1 MKEIKHKLI
10 LTLLIMV
17 ALMTYS
23 KICQLSIKRDM
34 QAELREMLV
43 AAYNTMGST
52 YRIQPLL
59 PMLKE
64 ATALT
69 VQPQQKVSL
78 ETIKLYLIKAK

>member
-1 MKEIKHKLI
+1 
-10 LTLLIMV
+10 
-17 ALMTYS
+17 
-23 KICQLSIKRDM
+23 M

-69 VQPQQKVSL
+69 VQPQQKV
-78 ETIKLYLIKAK
+78 